1 MPRDW
6 LAAVMVRILADQ
18 CNEVIYPGLAHR
30 CGGIAKVQPL
40 LLAVAITAVAAC
52 CVHAGLELMWG
63 AATNRKAIGLVR
75 EQGLWAVTLSGIMRS
90 TN

>member
-1 MPRDW
+1 
-6 LAAVMVRILADQ
+6 MVRILADQ
-18 CNEVIYPGLAHR
+18 CNEVIYPGLE
-30 CGGIAKVQPL
+30 PL
-40 LLAVAITAVAAC
+40 LLAVAIAAVAAC